1 MEWFDFAIYGYLAV
15 PLSQAF
21 FPQDNSQLQLLSTFG
36 VFAVGFLMRPIG
48 SLVLGPLGDLIGRR
62 FLLSASLYLMGLSS
76 LLIACLPNYDSWGW
90 RAPMALTI
98 LRMVQG
104 FSVGGEFTGSIAF
117 NAETAPR
124 GKRCL
129 VCSLTSAG
137 AQLGFSLAALSAGLS
152 AWWFGGSPN
161 AEWIWRLPFLL
172 GSGVVLLAVWM
183 QRRLPESL
191 GSSRTDTWRQLNAAV
206 VERLQELVTRW
217 RLVLKVMALVGFTN
231 VVFYLAMVFLVDF
244 SVRQSGE
251 AAAANANASAIQTG
265 GVLVVMA
272 SGALADR
279 FGLLRINRWGNVAA
293 LLLVVPALWLG
304 LQGTVLNMTIAL
316 LLLVVPLMM
325 VLGTQGLLGA
335 LLVPSRERCAVFS
348 LAYSLSVALFG
359 GTAPLLAGW
368 LIEKEAVHWLLFY
381 PMPMGVL
388 CLFALSRSQS
398 QIAREECKPW
408 ETALR
413 CASFRELHAE
423 LLPSWGCE
431 NSGESGQFD
440 RLEAFASVN
449 GTGFHSTRARCSW
462 SATTRT
468 RQFKV

>member
-1 MEWFDFAIYGYLAV
+1 MEWFDFAMYGYLAV

-21 FPQDNSQLQLLSTFG
+21 FPQENSQLQLLSTFG

-90 RAPMALTI
+90 RAPFALTI

-117 NAETAPR
+117 NAEIAPR

-137 AQLGFSLAALSAGLS
+137 AQLGFSLAALTAGLS

-161 AEWIWRLPFLL
+161 AEWTWRLPFLL
-172 GSGVVLLAVWM
+172 GSGVVLLALWM

-191 GSSRTDTWRQLNAAV
+191 GSPRTDTWRQLNAAV

-265 GVLVVMA
+265 GVLLVMA
-272 SGALADR
+272 SGVLADR

-304 LQGTVLNMTIAL
+304 LQGTVLTMTIAL

-368 LIEKEAVHWLLFY
+368 LIDQQAVGWLLFY
-381 PMPMGVL
+381 PVPLGVL
-388 CLFALSRSQS
+388 CLIALSRSQS
-398 QIAREECKPW
+398 QLAREECEPW
-408 ETALR
+408 ETAQR
-413 CASFRELHAE
+413 
-423 LLPSWGCE
+423 
-431 NSGESGQFD
+431 
-440 RLEAFASVN
+440 
-449 GTGFHSTRARCSW
+449 
-462 SATTRT
+462 
-468 RQFKV
+468 